1 MRRDSL
7 RRTAR
12 LAASLGLVVLVLGSI
27 CASAVATGV
36 RHGLRIVT
44 HSNRADLISGG
55 QALVQ
60 VVLPHGVRASRVQV
74 TLNGHR
80 ISSKFAIR
88 PDGRFEGLVTGLRLG
103 RNVLVAREPNGSGA
117 RLRITDHPIGG
128 PVFSGPPLEPWIC
141 EPAAIDAQCDN
152 APVHA
157 SSHCLR

>member
-44 HSNRADLISGG
+44 LSNRADLISGG

-80 ISSKFAIR
+80 ISSKSPFAQM
-88 PDGRFEGLVTGLRLG
+88 
-103 RNVLVAREPNGSGA
+103 
-117 RLRITDHPIGG
+117 
-128 PVFSGPPLEPWIC
+128 
-141 EPAAIDAQCDN
+141 AASKAW
-152 APVHA
+152 
-157 SSHCLR
+157 